1 MKANQQ
7 RKETMNQII
16 QNETDTKKENDKPE
30 MFDEKIQALGKHLDL
45 NNEDLIMIEESGD
58 YFCFGDK
65 EFLVLT
71 EDEAEEKAKEYIKNS
86 AWAFNPSFLASHS
99 KVDEDVFKCLSE
111 KCESSNDAVLS
122 LIDDFDNFA
131 EDAISS
137 DGRGHFMSSYDGH
150 ENIEEIKNTEYF
162 IYRTN

>member
-1 MKANQQ
+1 
-7 RKETMNQII
+7 MNQVI
-16 QNETDTKKENDKPE
+16 QNETDTRKENDKPE

-45 NNEDLIMIEESGD
+45 NNEDLRMIEESGD
-58 YFCFGDK
+58 YLSFDDR

-71 EDEAEEKAKEYIKNS
+71 DDEAEEKAKEYIKDS
-86 AWAFNPSFLASHS
+86 ACAFEPSFLASHS
-99 KVDEDVFKCLSE
+99 KADEDVFKCLSE

-122 LIDDFDNFA
+122 LIDDFDDFA
-131 EDAISS
+131 EDAIAS

-150 ENIEEIKNTEYF
+150 ENIEEIKGTEYF